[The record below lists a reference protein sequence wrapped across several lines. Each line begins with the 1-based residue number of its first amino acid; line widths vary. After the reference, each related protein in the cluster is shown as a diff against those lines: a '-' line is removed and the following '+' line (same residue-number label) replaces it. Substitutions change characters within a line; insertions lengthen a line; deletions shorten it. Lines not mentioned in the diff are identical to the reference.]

1 MFKIPI
7 TTGPFHSTNLPL
19 TFNWIFEQKDVSF
32 TSKNLKSSMT
42 KTAEQ
47 YKKVIEK
54 CRSIFEKKG
63 KDYGTAWR
71 ILRISSLTDQ
81 IFIKAQRIRTIQ
93 ETGVNKVGEDIE
105 GEFIAIVNYCAMG
118 LIQLELG
125 ASDMQE
131 MPLNEAVDRYVE
143 KTTEAF
149 NLMEKKN
156 HDYGEAWRDMR
167 ISSLT
172 DLIMMKI
179 LRTKQIEDNDGQTLI
194 SEGIDANYLDM
205 LNYAVFA
212 LILIEEGKES

>member
-1 MFKIPI
+1 M
-7 TTGPFHSTNLPL
+7 H
-19 TFNWIFEQKDVSF
+19 
-32 TSKNLKSSMT
+32 

-47 YKKVIEK
+47 YKKVILN

-71 ILRISSLTDQ
+71 ILRVSSLTDQ
-81 IFIKAQRIRTIQ
+81 LFIKAQRIRTIQ
-93 ETGVNKVGEDIE
+93 ETGINKVGEDVE
-105 GEFIAIVNYCAMG
+105 GEFVAIVNYCVMG

-125 ASDMQE
+125 AASEE
-131 MPLNEAVDRYVE
+131 MNLTEALKRYDE
-143 KTTEAF
+143 KTTVSFE
-149 NLMEKKN
+149 LMEKKN

-179 LRTKQIEDNDGQTLI
+179 LRTKQIEDNKGETLI
-194 SEGIDANYLDM
+194 SEGVDANYLDM

-212 LILIEEGKES
+212 LIKFEEHKIDC

>member
-1 MFKIPI
+1 M
-7 TTGPFHSTNLPL
+7 H
-19 TFNWIFEQKDVSF
+19 
-32 TSKNLKSSMT
+32 

-47 YKKVIEK
+47 YRKVILN

-71 ILRISSLTDQ
+71 ILRVSSLTDQ
-81 IFIKAQRIRTIQ
+81 LFIKAQRIRTIQ
-93 ETGVNKVGEDIE
+93 ETGVNKVGEGIE
-105 GEFIAIVNYCAMG
+105 DEFVAIVNYCVMG

-125 ASDMQE
+125 TGSEE
-131 MPLNEAVDRYVE
+131 MGIEEAVKRYDE
-143 KTTEAF
+143 KTTESF
-149 NLMEKKN
+149 ELMEKKN

-179 LRTKQIEDNDGQTLI
+179 LRTKQIEDNKGKTLI

-212 LILIEEGKES
+212 LILLDEQNS